1 MSRYAVPATRRH
13 WKKKKQ
19 GKKHRLSKN
28 PSNKFGRFKNYAYLC
43 TRFRK
48 IAQKRSIR

>member
-1 MSRYAVPATRRH
+1 MSRYAVPATRRR
-13 WKKKKQ
+13 WKRKKQ

-28 PSNKFGRFKNYAYLC
+28 PSNKFGGFKKTLYLC

-48 IAQKRSIR
+48 IARKEG